1 MTSMTVLFA
10 TLNGAH
16 ALPGMLDTLEGLE
29 SPARGWKFILV
40 KFGLKMRAVGFDLIG
55 NREKRV

>member
-1 MTSMTVLFA
+1 MTVLFA

-40 KFGLKMRAVGFDLIG
+40 KFGLKMRAFGFDLIG